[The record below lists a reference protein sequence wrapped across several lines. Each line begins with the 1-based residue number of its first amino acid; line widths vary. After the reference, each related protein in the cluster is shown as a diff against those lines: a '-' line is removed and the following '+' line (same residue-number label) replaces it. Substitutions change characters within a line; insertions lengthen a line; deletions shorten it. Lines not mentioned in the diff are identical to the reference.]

1 MSLFNIMVIDD
12 DDEDDDDVS
21 NKREKYRKISEY

>member
-12 DDEDDDDVS
+12 DDDDVS
-21 NKREKYRKISEY
+21 NKGEKYRKISEY